1 MPKAAHAP
9 SPQIAH
15 VSITLDDVVPE
26 VSRIVAVPLG
36 IRLDML
42 HLIIQAA
49 MGWTNS
55 HLWLIHARGST
66 WGVPDP
72 DFPDDTIP
80 ANRTLLLDMIADIGT
95 NRFEYIYDFGD
106 HWSHTIKIVKPMPA
120 VPGIAYPLLIDA
132 VGRCPLEDSGG
143 PPGYMEM
150 LEALRDPAHPR
161 HAEVIEWPG
170 RDFDPNDANRAKLE
184 TDVAALARL
193 MTPRRRASAKPK
205 PTQKRRKPSNDELF

>member
-26 VSRIVAVPLG
+26 VSRIVAIPLG

-72 DFPDDTIP
+72 DYPDDTIA
-80 ANRTLLLDMIADIGT
+80 ANRTFLLDMIADIGT
-95 NRFEYIYDFGD
+95 NRFEYVYDLGD

-120 VPGIAYPLLIDA
+120 VPGIDYPLLIGA

-170 RDFDPNDANRAKLE
+170 PDFDSDDANRAKLE
-184 TDVAALARL
+184 MDVAALAKL
-193 MTPRRRASAKPK
+193 MTPRRRASAKQRPN
-205 PTQKRRKPSNDELF
+205 QKRRKRSDDELF